1 MTIDTS
7 SKYLDTNT
15 LGPIRVEPTP
25 KATLHAKQM
34 RDVFKRLASTTT
46 NPRTMT
52 AALSMAAASDADLDI
67 VFRSV
72 AI

>member
-1 MTIDTS
+1 MIVEFA
-7 SKYLDTNT
+7 
-15 LGPIRVEPTP
+15 GGEPIYIETDKVV
-25 KATLHAKQM
+25 LHAKQV

-52 AALSMAAASDADLDI
+52 AALSMVFADDADLDV
-67 VFRSV
+67 VFRSI

>member
-1 MTIDTS
+1 MTD
-7 SKYLDTNT
+7 
-15 LGPIRVEPTP
+15 TP
-25 KATLHAKQM
+25 KAARNAKIL

-52 AALSMAAASDADLDI
+52 AALAMVFADDADLDV
-67 VFRSV
+67 VFRSI

>member
-1 MTIDTS
+1 MIVDTG
-7 SKYLDTNT
+7 N
-15 LGPIRVEPTP
+15 LGPIRVESD
-25 KATLHAKQM
+25 KRARNAKQV

-52 AALSMAAASDADLDI
+52 AALSMVFADDADLDV
-67 VFRSV
+67 VFRSI

>member
-1 MTIDTS
+1 MT
-7 SKYLDTNT
+7 
-15 LGPIRVEPTP
+15 VTP
-25 KATLHAKQM
+25 KAARNAKQM

-52 AALSMAAASDADLDI
+52 AALSMVFADDADLDT
-67 VFRSV
+67 VFRSI